1 MTTLYRITTGG
12 LMYSY
17 KAQLQ
22 GSYKNLADAM
32 EKVETHRQF
41 NSYAEDPAAAAK
53 AFQTRRSQWRTDDQL
68 RNNESVLAG
77 VEQAMSC
84 LDKVKNDL
92 AEILGEDGTLRGL
105 NSPTGAG
112 RQALGQTILTAAEAA
127 VQNMN
132 TRYGDT
138 FIFAGADG
146 LNVPLTWGDNGE
158 LLYRGVPVDGICP
171 ASIDNADVAAKVD
184 TTAVADSVDTQAV
197 ADSLDTQAIADSIAL
212 DPIDPAY
219 AQAYQDAY
227 DAAYK
232 EAYDAAYKEA
242 YDKAYEEAYA
252 GIYKEAQEQNMGYLE
267 DMVNE
272 KTYVDLGLGMKED
285 TEGNAIG
292 ASMYNSALNALNFLD
307 YGVDAD
313 GDPKNIVSLM
323 KEIGE
328 LLKATDPDTG
338 DYSNEA
344 GKTEADLNRLC
355 GKLRDSIDRMN
366 IEYVELDTQGT
377 FLNTNDKRLTD
388 LADEL
393 EAQRSS
399 LEDIDPVE
407 AITCMMYA
415 QYCYNAALQIG
426 NSVLNKTLIDYMN

>member
-1 MTTLYRITTGG
+1 MTSLYRITTGG

-17 KAQLQ
+17 KASLQ

-68 RNNESVLAG
+68 QNNERVLAE
-77 VEQAMSC
+77 VQQAMSC
-84 LDKVKNDL
+84 LDKVKNSL
-92 AEILGEDGTLRGL
+92 AEILGEDGALRGL

-112 RQALGQTILTAAEAA
+112 RQPLGQTILTAAEAA

-158 LLYRGVPVDGICP
+158 LLYRGVPVDGANTKAIE
-171 ASIDNADVAAKVD
+171 AKAKEVADGLGLDETADDYQEKYDEAYQKAYDEEYAKV
-184 TTAVADSVDTQAV
+184 
-197 ADSLDTQAIADSIAL
+197 
-212 DPIDPAY
+212 
-219 AQAYQDAY
+219 
-227 DAAYK
+227 YK
-232 EAYDAAYKEA
+232 E
-242 YDKAYEEAYA
+242 
-252 GIYKEAQEQNMGYLE
+252 NMGYL
-267 DMVNE
+267 DKMMNE
-272 KTYVDLGLGMKED
+272 KTYVDLGMGMKED
-285 TEGNAIG
+285 QDGNAIG
-292 ASMYNSALNALNFLD
+292 ASMYNSALSALNFLD
-307 YGVDAD
+307 FGVDED
-313 GDPKNIVSLM
+313 GDPKNVVSLM

-328 LLKATDPDTG
+328 LLKATDADTG
-338 DYSNEA
+338 DYSDEP
-344 GKTEADLNRLC
+344 GKTEEDLNRLC
-355 GKLRDSIDRMN
+355 GKLRSAIDRMN

-388 LADEL
+388 LSDTL
-393 EAQRSS
+393 EEQRSS
-399 LEDIDPVE
+399 LEDIDPVN

>member
-41 NSYAEDPAAAAK
+41 NAYAEDPAAAAK

-171 ASIDNADVAAKVD
+171 ESIDNDQVAAKVD
-184 TTAVADSVDTQAV
+184 TTAVADSAKTV
-197 ADSLDTQAIADSIAL
+197 ADALNPADYADTA
-212 DPIDPAY
+212 
-219 AQAYQDAY
+219 AY

>member
-184 TTAVADSVDTQAV
+184 TTAVADSAKTV
-197 ADSLDTQAIADSIAL
+197 ADALNPADYADTA
-212 DPIDPAY
+212 
-219 AQAYQDAY
+219 AY

-285 TEGNAIG
+285 QDGNAIG

-338 DYSNEA
+338 DYANEA

-399 LEDIDPVE
+399 LEDINPVE

>member
-184 TTAVADSVDTQAV
+184 TTAVADSAKTV
-197 ADSLDTQAIADSIAL
+197 ADALNPADYADTA
-212 DPIDPAY
+212 
-219 AQAYQDAY
+219 AY

>member
-41 NSYAEDPAAAAK
+41 NPYAEDPAAAAK

-184 TTAVADSVDTQAV
+184 TTAVADSAKTV
-197 ADSLDTQAIADSIAL
+197 ADALNPADYADTA
-212 DPIDPAY
+212 
-219 AQAYQDAY
+219 AY

-285 TEGNAIG
+285 QDGNAIG

-338 DYSNEA
+338 DYANEA

-399 LEDIDPVE
+399 LEDINPVE